1 MKTSKMNLQRQ
12 QKKEQL
18 RTKISDLLEDSY
30 FDVQGLTPGSASSI
44 DEQYLA
50 RVLTKLAIGSAT
62 VWWSIL
68 EVKDFIIL
76 RKLSKGVKRDA
87 PR

>member
-1 MKTSKMNLQRQ
+1 MKLKRQ
-12 QKKEQL
+12 HEREKI
-18 RTKISDLLEDSY
+18 RTKVSDLLEDSY
-30 FDVQGLTPGSASSI
+30 FDVQGLTPGTASSI

-68 EVKDFIIL
+68 EVKDFIVL
-76 RKLSKGVKRDA
+76 RKLTKGVKRDVS
-87 PR
+87 